1 VGAGAVVLDDG
12 GIARI
17 LKHIGS
23 KHVSPTL
30 DKTELRKDILAA
42 WDFYQGYKRGQSKG
56 GRTKQRKYAGKIASK
71 AKKFFELLDDTRP
84 EAYEVHRLISIR
96 FAERDRGPSLDALKR
111 DIMRLE
117 AIAESI
123 VGDFYQGYKKEQS
136 KGGRK
141 QRKYAGEIASK
152 SGKFFQLLD
161 DGPPEA
167 YEVRNLISIRF
178 AERDR
183 GPSLDALKYDIVKLE
198 TMAESVVRRCA
209 GEASLRGALSMP
221 PSFWLIGHDLARVFQ
236 EHFQR
241 SATRR
246 RGPDGLP
253 DGPFVRFVTA
263 ATAELGE
270 PFLAETVSKAISA
283 VRASEKES
291 QAEA

>member
-84 EAYEVHRLISIR
+84 EAYEV
-96 FAERDRGPSLDALKR
+96 
-111 DIMRLE
+111 
-117 AIAESI
+117 
-123 VGDFYQGYKKEQS
+123 
-136 KGGRK
+136 
-141 QRKYAGEIASK
+141 
-152 SGKFFQLLD
+152 
-161 DGPPEA
+161 
-167 YEVRNLISIRF
+167 RNLISIRF

-221 PSFWLIGHDLARVFQ
+221 PSFWLIGHDLAQVFQ